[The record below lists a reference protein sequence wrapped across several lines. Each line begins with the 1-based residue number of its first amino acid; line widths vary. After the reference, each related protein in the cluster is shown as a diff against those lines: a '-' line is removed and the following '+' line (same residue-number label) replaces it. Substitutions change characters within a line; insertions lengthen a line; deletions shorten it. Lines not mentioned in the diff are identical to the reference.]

1 MCSLMKMCMK
11 EAASFPDRKCCWS
24 STLSSAQA
32 PGFEWQ
38 GSVHSD
44 WPHSSLSPPS
54 STGLQ
59 RGWGCCCG
67 CSGRPS
73 PGPPGCVT
81 PLRSCCCPPPSSPGS
96 RLRGSPRWTDTPV
109 WHCPAAAP
117 LWRGGGGSG
126 WDAPHPLEERERGGE
141 ERGEK
146 RQSHESEGLVPKKN
160 PMLLIS
166 SISSNQTE
174 ELVLLLLSQISQYQT
189 ITHTIQVEV
198 KSFMDEDYWGR
209 LHLCF
214 LMCDSEELVPVMIF
228 FCFNWQSSN
237 THVNPVQTFVI
248 CLFHFLFTTCK
259 MTEAWTQRSA
269 AFTDKIIFC
278 STGIKC

>member
-96 RLRGSPRWTDTPV
+96 RLRGSPRWPDTPV

-126 WDAPHPLEERERGGE
+126 WDAPHPLEEREREGGGE
-141 ERGEK
+141 GGEK
-146 RQSHESEGLVPKKN
+146 TKSWEWRLGPKEKSHAAHFFHFIKSNRRTCAAVALTNLSVSDHHTHHSSGSKKLHGWRLLRTSSSVFPNVWQWRTRPCDDFLLFQLTELKHSCES
-160 PMLLIS
+160 
-166 SISSNQTE
+166 SSN
-174 ELVLLLLSQISQYQT
+174 LCHLSLS
-189 ITHTIQVEV
+189 
-198 KSFMDEDYWGR
+198 
-209 LHLCF
+209 L
-214 LMCDSEELVPVMIF
+214 P
-228 FCFNWQSSN
+228 
-237 THVNPVQTFVI
+237 
-248 CLFHFLFTTCK
+248 FHY
-259 MTEAWTQRSA
+259 M
-269 AFTDKIIFC
+269 
-278 STGIKC
+278 